1 MVEWQVDNAGKTHL
15 HFFQSQRVLQ
25 VFTSKIKKNRK
36 GVILLWTDGRSMKEA
51 EDDTGLL
58 ERVALSTNR
67 ISSAVMAQYRKAWRI
82 RYRGLMSRRNG
93 RNQQRLVLF
102 SEAFHAGR
110 IAPCAVATAAGS
122 EPERRR
128 AKAGVLFRHFH
139 AVLIAA
145 CIVAGVAACWEPL
158 EDRVTPETEGCI
170 IRVAHGMAWYGVVWR
185 GMAWQGV
192 ELIVKH

>member
-1 MVEWQVDNAGKTHL
+1 
-15 HFFQSQRVLQ
+15 
-25 VFTSKIKKNRK
+25 
-36 GVILLWTDGRSMKEA
+36 
-51 EDDTGLL
+51 
-58 ERVALSTNR
+58 
-67 ISSAVMAQYRKAWRI
+67 
-82 RYRGLMSRRNG
+82 MSRRNG

-122 EPERRR
+122 EPGRVRK
-128 AKAGVLFRHFH
+128 AAGVRFRHFH
-139 AVLIAA
+139 VVMTAV
-145 CIVAGVAACWEPL
+145 CFVAGVAACWESL

-192 ELIVKH
+192 EHIVKH